1 MPNAKERGGAKK
13 KERILLWQDPVEDQ
27 EAAAL
32 AAEASVE
39 AVALAEADL
48 AAVASAVAAVTVA
61 LADIITDIT
70 TDISTDTIIT
80 ITARDFS
87 FLDRGVITT
96 AEDIMAGAAVLAR
109 SSVYS

>member
-1 MPNAKERGGAKK
+1 M
-13 KERILLWQDPVEDQ
+13 EDQ

-61 LADIITDIT
+61 LAARIITGTIMDIT
-70 TDISTDTIIT
+70 TIT
-80 ITARDFS
+80 TARDFS
-87 FLDRGVITT
+87 SLDRGTITT

-109 SSVYS
+109 SSAYS

>member
-1 MPNAKERGGAKK
+1 M
-13 KERILLWQDPVEDQ
+13 EDQ

-48 AAVASAVAAVTVA
+48 AAVASAVTVA

-70 TDISTDTIIT
+70 TDIFTDTIII

>member
-1 MPNAKERGGAKK
+1 M
-13 KERILLWQDPVEDQ
+13 EDQ

-48 AAVASAVAAVTVA
+48 AAVASAVTVA
-61 LADIITDIT
+61 LADIT

-80 ITARDFS
+80 IIARDFS

>member
-1 MPNAKERGGAKK
+1 M
-13 KERILLWQDPVEDQ
+13 EDQ

-61 LADIITDIT
+61 LADIITDI
-70 TDISTDTIIT
+70 STDTIIT

>member
-1 MPNAKERGGAKK
+1 M
-13 KERILLWQDPVEDQ
+13 EDQ
-27 EAAAL
+27 EAADL

-48 AAVASAVAAVTVA
+48 AAVASAVTVA